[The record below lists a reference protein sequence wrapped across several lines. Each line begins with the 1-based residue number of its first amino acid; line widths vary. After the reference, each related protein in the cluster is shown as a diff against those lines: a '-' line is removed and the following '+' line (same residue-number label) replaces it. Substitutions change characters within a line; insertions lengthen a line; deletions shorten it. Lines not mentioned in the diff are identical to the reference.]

1 MMFFD
6 NPLTKVLY
14 TFEPAQVVDVLGVHV
29 PILSKGELTN
39 RFINLLLDDTKGW
52 ISYVNVHAINLA
64 NKIPWFKEFLNNSL
78 ITYCDGVGVSYA
90 IKILYNEHQDRIA
103 LSDWIYDICGELEKL
118 GKRVFFLG
126 STPQVISTV
135 VSKLQ
140 SLFPQLQIA
149 GSYHGYFSSNE
160 EAIIVD
166 LINSSKVDVLIVG
179 MGMPK
184 QEEWIQKHCYDLN
197 VKIIL
202 NGGSV
207 LEFVAGAKKRCP
219 RWLSNLG
226 LEWFFR
232 LLQEPRRLWRRY
244 LIGNPLFLWKVLVH
258 RISSK

>member
-1 MMFFD
+1 MFID

-14 TFEPAQVVDVLGVHV
+14 TIEPAQVVDVLGVHV
-29 PILSKGELTN
+29 PILLKGELTN
-39 RFINLLLDDTKGW
+39 RFRNLLLDDTKGW

-64 NKIPWFKEFLNNSL
+64 NNIPWFKEFLNNSL

-103 LSDWIYDICGELEKL
+103 LSDWIYDICAEIEQA
-118 GKRVFFLG
+118 GKRVFLLG
-126 STPQVISTV
+126 STPQVVSTAV
-135 VSKLQ
+135 INLQ
-140 SLFPQLQIA
+140 LLFPRLQIA

-160 EAIIVD
+160 EAIIVE
-166 LINSSKVDVLIVG
+166 LINSCKVDVLIVS

-184 QEEWIQKHCYDLN
+184 QEEWIQKYFHDLN
-197 VKIIL
+197 VKITL
-202 NGGSV
+202 NGGFV

-226 LEWFFR
+226 LEWLFR